1 MSTTKERE
9 LKIALFNKE
18 EAEDRLAKLEKMRSK
33 KYLSDEVYDSLKG
46 EYTILKDRS
55 EYLVTNLEELKSS
68 QLINQDQYDLLK
80 DECSLIYKAAT
91 NLLANKSEGHISEEQ
106 YNEMKSEYMQK
117 QSDAF
122 IITAGIKADIK
133 KSLDIAENELN
144 IYIKE
149 YDKLGVK
156 FNVGEIKQDEYTK
169 LQRQYQNKIDKS
181 KKLVSELKK
190 LVEAESSKDI
200 TGVTQATPFQSISKP
215 LSTAKLSDNIPK
227 KNPFSG
233 LSNRFRVL
241 ASELIER
248 YRGLSSVSKIVAGLL
263 TSSLIAAIWL
273 IVWGALASAL
283 LISAASSASSIRS
296 ESGFNLIMLIITI
309 FTAIEYIGAVLIEII
324 GITMI
329 IYGVRDLWLER
340 NT

>member
-1 MSTTKERE
+1 MSTTNERE

-33 KYLSDEVYDSLKG
+33 KYLSDEVYDSLKS

-55 EYLVTNLEELKSS
+55 EYLITNLEELKSS

-80 DECSLIYKAAT
+80 DKCSLIYKAAT

-106 YNEMKSEYMQK
+106 YNEMKSEYMQN
-117 QSDAF
+117 QSDIF
-122 IITAGIKADIK
+122 IIIAGIKADIK
-133 KSLDIAENELN
+133 KSRDIAENELN

-149 YDKLGVK
+149 YDKLVVK

-181 KKLVSELKK
+181 KKVVSELKK
-190 LVEAESSKDI
+190 LVEAELSKDI
-200 TGVTQATPFQSISKP
+200 IGVSQSTPFQAISKP
-215 LSTAKLSDNIPK
+215 LSTVKLSDSIPK
-227 KNPFSG
+227 KNPFLG
-233 LSNRFRVL
+233 LSNRVRVF

-263 TSSLIAAIWL
+263 TSSLLFGIWL
-273 IVWGALASAL
+273 IVWYVLGAATTIIAASLFRSDSVIYLMVLIVYIFFAVGCIGGL
-283 LISAASSASSIRS
+283 LIQ
-296 ESGFNLIMLIITI
+296 
-309 FTAIEYIGAVLIEII
+309 II

-329 IYGVRDLWLER
+329 IYGVRDLWQER
-340 NT
+340 KT

>member
-1 MSTTKERE
+1 MPKERE
-9 LKIALFNKE
+9 LKFALFNKD

-33 KYLSDEVYDSLKG
+33 KYLSDEVYDSLKS
-46 EYTILKDRS
+46 EYITLKDRS
-55 EYLVTNLEELKSS
+55 EYLITNLEELKSS

-106 YNEMKSEYMQK
+106 YNEMKTEYMQK

-122 IITAGIKADIK
+122 IIIAGIKADIK
-133 KSLDIAENELN
+133 KSLDIAEHELN
-144 IYIKE
+144 IYIKK

-156 FNVGEIKQDEYTK
+156 FNVGEIKQDEYTN

-200 TGVTQATPFQSISKP
+200 IGITQATPFQSISKP
-215 LSTAKLSDNIPK
+215 LSTITLSDNIPK
-227 KNPFSG
+227 ENLFWG
-233 LSNRFRVL
+233 LSNKFRVF

-263 TSSLIAAIWL
+263 TSSLLSAIWL
-273 IVWGALASAL
+273 IVWGALVAAL
-283 LISAASSASSIRS
+283 VISAASSIRS
-296 ESGFNLIMLIITI
+296 ESGFNLTMLIMFI
-309 FTAIEYIGAVLIEII
+309 FTAIEYMGAVLIEII

-329 IYGVRDLWLER
+329 IYGVRDLWQER
-340 NT
+340 KT